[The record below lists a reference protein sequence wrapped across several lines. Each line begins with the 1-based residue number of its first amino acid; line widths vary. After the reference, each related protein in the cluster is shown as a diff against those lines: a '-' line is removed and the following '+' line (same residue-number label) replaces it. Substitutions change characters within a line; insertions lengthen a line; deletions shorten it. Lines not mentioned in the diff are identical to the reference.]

1 MHQTFFKK
9 PEKTGRRAELFL
21 NPRNVNVITTE
32 PLRGIGSLSFYED
45 ELSIILREAREEH
58 ADGF

>member
-1 MHQTFFKK
+1 MYQNRFFKK
-9 PEKTGRRAELFL
+9 PKEEVRRAEFFP
-21 NPRNVNVITTE
+21 NPRNASTTG